1 MTSANAIN
9 CVVSC
14 LRSVPRKPL
23 NINLSLLFQ
32 KVGSGEP
39 KVLLCGFAKGT
50 SHEKIIKTTLC
61 GGGLYDCESIQT
73 FQSDRTSIRCED
85 SNCEDGKS
93 LQVQYQLSH
102 NMDTEIQEE
111 NALWKGER
119 SA

>member
-14 LRSVPRKPL
+14 DGSVPRKPL
-23 NINLSLLFQ
+23 NINLSLASQGRLT
-32 KVGSGEP
+32 P
-39 KVLLCGFAKGT
+39 KSLLCGSLQGT
-50 SHEKIIKTTLC
+50 SHEKITKTTFI

-85 SNCEDGKS
+85 SNCENWKS